1 MTKRLTWDQFLQNA
15 IPSARKCIFIAN
27 EEILERIKRDPIGFY
42 QFTKKTE
49 YEKNSFKCGQT
60 HIGAIE
66 RIAGQRNTTENED
79 FVIVG
84 FVPSDLALIEK
95 EDQRIS
101 NLLHD
106 QEKCTLWHRL
116 DKNRTTREWAIFPND
131 NPEEIWIDYLKNN
144 IKKRDAKL
152 TIWQLEALDK
162 FISLLN
168 EDKKKIM
175 AELAARFGKTILYLA
190 LFGQLKEQVLVVGS
204 YYLTAL
210 YSFKKECYLYEQ
222 FSNFVVLDLYSNTFE
237 EDFAYNLSNDKKI
250 VVVVSLCGDK
260 EGNSLRND
268 NAHFLSKF
276 SNKITVIDEA
286 DYGAHT
292 KNCTPFVNLIGNGAP
307 IILTT
312 GTNSERAK
320 GDHDNVDAFFKFTYF
335 DMLMMVSMNPKITN
349 QINYDRAVEFEKNI
363 TQVKSYR
370 YGWAKFLSL
379 LSGHELKYNPSLTK
393 ASKNVNKNQ
402 GFWIGI
408 FQSLIGV
415 SPIMDAN
422 DYCLSECIGDDVN
435 CVIQF
440 FIMTNVEMDKLKSIA
455 EPILNSLYDVIVI
468 NGNEVKGEDAEQY
481 AKDCIRAAK
490 MKGKKVWIIASH
502 MCQRSFSIPDINV
515 AIITYDN
522 GSLSAL
528 LQKISRALTNKN
540 EKKTAHIISLS
551 IDGNRDNKLDS
562 IILDTAKQVAE
573 HEDIDFVA
581 ALKKVMKSTP
591 IFQMGADG
599 YNLELKPDDYAR
611 EIFSSSSSH
620 RIIMNNNR
628 LMYDGCLDDINFD
641 GNEKQEEFKVEND
654 FKKGKTYLESD
665 VNFVRGESSEEQA
678 IFNQKREKLKQITDR
693 IAYCAKEIRKHKK
706 DMNLD
711 TFVQLVETN
720 QFVSKSMGITHQEL
734 KLLIEQKYLDR
745 PLFSTYVG
753 CES

>member
-27 EEILERIKRDPIGFY
+27 EEIAERIKRNPVGFY
-42 QFTKKTE
+42 QFTEKPE

-60 HIGAIE
+60 GVGALE
-66 RIAGQRNTTENED
+66 RIAGQRGTSVNED

-84 FVPSDLALIEK
+84 FVPSDRAINK
-95 EDQRIS
+95 NEDQRIS
-101 NLLHD
+101 NELHD
-106 QEKCTLWHRL
+106 QEKCTLRHRL
-116 DKNRTTREWAIFPND
+116 DNNRTTKEWAIFPND
-131 NPEEIWIDYLKNN
+131 NPEEIWIDYLKND
-144 IKKRDAKL
+144 IKKTYAKL

-162 FISLLN
+162 FISLL
-168 EDKKKIM
+168 DGGKKKIM
-175 AELAARFGKTILYLA
+175 AELAPRFGKTILYLA
-190 LFGQLKEQVLVVGS
+190 LFEQLKEQVLVVGS

-210 YSFKKECYLYEQ
+210 SSFKKECYLYEQ

-237 EDFAYNLSNDKKI
+237 EDFAHNLSNNKKI

-292 KNCTPFVNLIGNGAP
+292 KKCTPFVNLIGNGAP

-349 QINYDRAVEFEKNI
+349 KINYDRAIEFEKNI

-370 YGWAKFLSL
+370 YSYAEFLQF

-402 GFWIGI
+402 GFWIGSY
-408 FQSLIGV
+408 QSLVGV
-415 SPIMDAN
+415 SPIMVAN
-422 DYCLSECIGDDVN
+422 DYCLSQCIDDIVN
-435 CVIQF
+435 CVMQF
-440 FIMTNVEMDKLKSIA
+440 FIMTNVEMEKLKSIA

-490 MKGKKVWIIASH
+490 MKGKKVWFIVSH

-515 AIITYDN
+515 VIITYDN

-528 LQKISRALTNKN
+528 SQKFSRALTNRN
-540 EKKTAHIISLS
+540 EKKTAHLISLS

-573 HEDIDFVA
+573 HEGIDIVA
-581 ALKKVMKSTP
+581 ALKKVLKSRP
-591 IFQMGADG
+591 LLQMGEDG
-599 YNLELKPDDYAR
+599 YNLELKSDDYAR

-620 RIIMNNNR
+620 RIIMNNDR
-628 LMYDGCLDDINFD
+628 LMYDGCLDDIYFD
-641 GNEKQEEFKVEND
+641 GNEKKEEFKVEND
-654 FKKGKTYLESD
+654 FEKGKTYLESD
-665 VNFVRGESSEEQA
+665 INFERGESSEEQA
-678 IFNQKREKLKQITDR
+678 IFNQKREKLKQITDS
-693 IAYCAKEIRKHKK
+693 IAYCAKEISKHKK
-706 DMNLD
+706 DINLD

-734 KLLIEQKYLDR
+734 KLLIEQKYLDKH
-745 PLFSTYVG
+745 LLSAYLS